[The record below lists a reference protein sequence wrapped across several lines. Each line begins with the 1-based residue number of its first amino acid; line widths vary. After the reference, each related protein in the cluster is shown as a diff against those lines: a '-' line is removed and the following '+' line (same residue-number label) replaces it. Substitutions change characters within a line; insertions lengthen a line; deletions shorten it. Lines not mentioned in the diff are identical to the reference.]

1 AAHDAGDADLAATY
15 LPHRDELNQ
24 HTTDLDSAVT
34 RTRQTLD
41 AARAALIETAG
52 GPDRIVTE
60 RDIHDVRQR
69 AQRADL
75 DALAQARAYAH
86 DLDAQVARAEAAA
99 ARAFAEMRA

>member
-1 AAHDAGDADLAATY
+1 SPVSPT
-15 LPHRDELNQ
+15 RDERAQ
-24 HTTDLDSAVT
+24 HTTDIDSAVT

-69 AQRADL
+69 AQHADL
-75 DALAQARAYAH
+75 DTLAQARTYSHTLA
-86 DLDAQVARAEAAA
+86 AQVARAEAAA
-99 ARAFAEMRA
+99 ARAFAETRADMPDAAIDL